1 MDEQGLHRGL
11 EQQLE
16 ALAARIAALRQ
27 KMNAAG
33 GGERVEDRGEI
44 EELQHRYEETVE
56 RLRALQK
63 EGPGFRQETKAELEK
78 IAADLAGNVED
89 FVTWVD
95 GGGRGRRPSLREP
108 KT

>member
-16 ALAARIAALRQ
+16 ALAARIAALRE
-27 KMNAAG
+27 KISGAS
-33 GGERVEDRGEI
+33 GGERVETRGEI

-63 EGPGFRQETKAELEK
+63 EGPGFRQESKAELEK
-78 IAADLAGNVED
+78 IAADLSGNVED

-95 GGGRGRRPSLREP
+95 GGGRGRRPSLHP
-108 KT
+108 AKP